1 MPSSKNAADVKQ
13 EEAHQQVN
21 DGDAAEAH
29 ILQTAVQAGTPAQA
43 APSQKGPVVLALFS
57 AVSISITDV
66 PMATLNS
73 KEGFTS
79 VWMSS
84 QLTSLESSSACPYAV
99 SAGPWFASVSAEP
112 VVSQAFGR
120 FMGDFLGSD
129 EYNSEVG
136 KAQSTL
142 VGLGEM
148 AEALRCI
155 VVGSDEQPVIQLM
168 KGAIATL
175 GNAKQRGHEHT
186 YSNTCVCACML

>member
-1 MPSSKNAADVKQ
+1 
-13 EEAHQQVN
+13 
-21 DGDAAEAH
+21 
-29 ILQTAVQAGTPAQA
+29 
-43 APSQKGPVVLALFS
+43 
-57 AVSISITDV
+57 
-66 PMATLNS
+66 MATLNS

-84 QLTSLESSSACPYAV
+84 QLTSLESRSACPYAV

-112 VVSQAFGR
+112 VVSQALGR

-142 VGLGEM
+142 SGLGEM
-148 AEALRCI
+148 AEALRRI

-168 KGAIATL
+168 KGAIAQL

-186 YSNTCVCACML
+186 YANTCVCACMCALG